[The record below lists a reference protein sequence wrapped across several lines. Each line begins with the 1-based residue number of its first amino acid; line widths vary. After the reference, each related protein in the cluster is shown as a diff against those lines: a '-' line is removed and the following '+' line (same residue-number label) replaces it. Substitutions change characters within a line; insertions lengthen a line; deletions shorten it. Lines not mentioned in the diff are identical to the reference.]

1 MECRLIDIQI
11 MIRHYKQIFKN
22 PKDILEWI
30 EHDLKHMGLEQV
42 EIDGQLIEA
51 HTILGKE

>member
-1 MECRLIDIQI
+1 

-42 EIDGQLIEA
+42 EIDTQLTEA
-51 HTILGKE
+51 HKILGGSHG

>member
-1 MECRLIDIQI
+1 MEI

-42 EIDGQLIEA
+42 EIDTQLTEA
-51 HTILGKE
+51 HKILGGSHG